1 VVWWLWFGLVCL
13 LWWWWWRFCVA
24 TLNPQDAAEQREQRE
39 QRANNS
45 TRTVATAAL
54 PLLLWWILGVAF
66 GRIHEGWRW
75 VVKPGGEMW

>member
-1 VVWWLWFGLVCL
+1 MQLEGYLKIPGEFG
-13 LWWWWWRFCVA
+13 VA

-45 TRTVATAAL
+45 TRAVATAAL

-75 VVKPGGEMW
+75 VVKRGGEMW